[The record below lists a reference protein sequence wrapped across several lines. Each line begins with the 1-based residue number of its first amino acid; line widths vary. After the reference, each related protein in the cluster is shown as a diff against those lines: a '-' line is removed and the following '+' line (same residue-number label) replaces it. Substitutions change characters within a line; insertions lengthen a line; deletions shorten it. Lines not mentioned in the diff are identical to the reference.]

1 MDTLDDLSCCGAVL
15 IPTRQYGS
23 RSTEILFLTHMFQ
36 VLPIGLLLILLKK
49 VIVFVTLQFTLRHSE
64 TLWHTMDTLST
75 LRAKVIFLM
84 DNLCKHFLHL
94 LHAECFR

>member
-1 MDTLDDLSCCGAVL
+1 MDTLDNLSC
-15 IPTRQYGS
+15 QYGS
-23 RSTEILFLTHMFQ
+23 RSTEILFLIHMFQ

-84 DNLCKHFLHL
+84 FPQTNELWPHQFVEVSRKIFLFYCK
-94 LHAECFR
+94 